1 MKLQIIFREYCN
13 GQSGGTYS
21 EAVSSRGGLYG
32 HCCSWLH
39 VCEQH
44 GFEFSRALLSG
55 AEIFTDGSPIHM
67 S

>member
-13 GQSGGTYS
+13 GLEVVGPTLRLSLRAGDFTDTVARGFTS
-21 EAVSSRGGLYG
+21 VSSMGLN
-32 HCCSWLH
+32 
-39 VCEQH
+39 QP
-44 GFEFSRALLSG
+44 LSG